1 MKQQSLQVLVLR
13 LRICIVAAL
22 LTFLCLF
29 LFSFKAN
36 KLGGEFWKQ
45 LGITQSKGTENIS
58 NSFIGG
64 YFNYYGA
71 AAAKNILA
79 GNRVS
84 VAKDLLGYAKEYIGS
99 EAFKK
104 EYERNRQDM
113 KPRTPEKKT
122 ARTKEVIQN
131 ATIAETEK
139 NLKDLQER
147 TKAMTPD
154 MQKIMQSAI
163 EAYQKQLKD
172 YKAPNNKQF
181 EMQAQYEQTQI
192 AWDQKN
198 YEEKLKKWEVEY
210 AADPTSMIKGRLLK
224 YLDLSATVD
233 FNAELTEKYK
243 KKVFVNDQYE
253 RKPAEWKMIFRAG
266 KDVCETT
273 RAFAQQWLKEL
284 K

>member
-1 MKQQSLQVLVLR
+1 MKQQSLHVLIIR

-29 LFSFKAN
+29 LFSFKVNMPGA
-36 KLGGEFWKQ
+36 EFWKQ

-71 AAAKNILA
+71 ASAKNILA
-79 GNRVS
+79 GNRTA
-84 VAKDLLGYAKEYIGS
+84 VAKDLLGYAKEYIS
-99 EAFKK
+99 SDTFKK

-113 KPRTPEKKT
+113 KPHVPEKKT
-122 ARTKEVIQN
+122 ARTKEVIRKE
-131 ATIAETEK
+131 TIAENEK

-154 MQKIMQSAI
+154 MQKMMQPTI

-181 EMQAQYEQTQI
+181 EMMAQYEQTQI
-192 AWDQKN
+192 DWDQKN
-198 YEEKLKKWEVEY
+198 YEEKLKKWEAEY
-210 AADPTSMIKGRLLK
+210 AADPKSMIKERLQK

-266 KDVCETT
+266 KDVCEIA
-273 RAFAQQWLKEL
+273 RGFAQQWLKEL